1 MNNLAIFCADVG
13 SIKNGNFGWAATLPG
28 SIELTGT
35 DIGEFAS
42 EIAKQ
47 VKRGSKVAIGYECPL
62 FVPVRKDP
70 VLVNSS
76 RNGEGSR
83 SWSAGAGTGA
93 LATGLVEVIWVF
105 NKLAELLEKKPV
117 ITFDWEEFKA
127 KESMFLWEA
136 FVTST
141 SKGKDHAD
149 DAKIA
154 LATFMSAMPDPRTIN
169 AINET
174 EVFSLAGAAILR
186 TGWSDNISLL
196 HQPCLVIKA

>member
-105 NKLAELLEKKPV
+105 NKLAELLEKKPA

-127 KESMFLWEA
+127 KESIFLWEA

>member
-28 SIELTGT
+28 NIELTGT

-105 NKLAELLEKKPV
+105 NKLAELLEKKPA

-127 KESMFLWEA
+127 KESIFLWEA

>member
-13 SIKNGNFGWAATLPG
+13 SIKNGNFGWAETLPG

-35 DIGEFAS
+35 VIGEFAS

-47 VKRGSKVAIGYECPL
+47 VKIGSKVAIGYECPL

-105 NKLAELLEKKPV
+105 NKLAELLEKNQRLLS
-117 ITFDWEEFKA
+117 I
-127 KESMFLWEA
+127 
-136 FVTST
+136 
-141 SKGKDHAD
+141 GK
-149 DAKIA
+149 
-154 LATFMSAMPDPRTIN
+154 
-169 AINET
+169 
-174 EVFSLAGAAILR
+174 SLKQRNQYFCGR
-186 TGWSDNISLL
+186 RLL
-196 HQPCLVIKA
+196 HQRQKVKIMLTMQK

>member
-35 DIGEFAS
+35 DISEFAS

-105 NKLAELLEKKPV
+105 NKLAELLEKKPA

-127 KESMFLWEA
+127 KESIFLWEA

-154 LATFMSAMPDPRTIN
+154 VETFMSAMPDPRTIN